1 MQALQLPALFI
12 FQADEKNKR
21 RRVSQHSLRRTFSKG
36 ISQKAYQNDMSRQL
50 YSVKTFRTFCV
61 FSLLTVPYVFSLH
74 ASVLGLISY
83 SGFSVVPAVPGF
95 ADFFS

>member
-21 RRVSQHSLRRTFSKG
+21 RRVSQHSLRQTLFKG
-36 ISQKAYQNDMSRQL
+36 ISQKCISKRYVKAI
-50 YSVKTFRTFCV
+50 YSKRYSEFQSSPC
-61 FSLLTVPYVFSLH
+61 
-74 ASVLGLISY
+74 ALGLISY
-83 SGFSVVPAVPGF
+83 SGFSVVPAAPGF